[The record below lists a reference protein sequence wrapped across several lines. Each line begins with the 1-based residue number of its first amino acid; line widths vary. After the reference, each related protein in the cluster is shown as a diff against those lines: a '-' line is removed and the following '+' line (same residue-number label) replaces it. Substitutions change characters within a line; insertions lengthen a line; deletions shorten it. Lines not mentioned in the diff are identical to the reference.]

1 MMGNKK
7 LAEIRQDVAAE
18 AEKAG
23 LDPQEWLEEQL
34 RKLELKQKTDPR
46 DMETLMLLRDAV
58 ASTVRTTSPRASRTP
73 LRSGR

>member
-7 LAEIRQDVAAE
+7 LAEIREDVAAE
-18 AEKAG
+18 AERTG

-34 RKLELKQKTDPR
+34 RKLELKQKSDPR

-58 ASTVRTTSPRASRTP
+58 ASAARPQSPRASRTP